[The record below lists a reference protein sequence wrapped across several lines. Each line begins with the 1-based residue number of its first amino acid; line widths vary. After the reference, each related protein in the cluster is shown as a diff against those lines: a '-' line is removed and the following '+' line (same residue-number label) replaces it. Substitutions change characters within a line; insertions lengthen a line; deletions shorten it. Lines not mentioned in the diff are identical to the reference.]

1 MERLEA
7 GLTAAN
13 RAGLQTGQPKQ
24 RREVCKKSNVL
35 PLQDLAKAMCPLALA
50 FLLIGP

>member
-7 GLTAAN
+7 GLTAAD
-13 RAGLQTGQPKQ
+13 RTGLQTRQPKQ
-24 RREVCKKSNVL
+24 RRRFAKKSNMP
-35 PLQDLAKAMCPLALA
+35 PLLDLAKAMCPLALA